1 MKVVCKKCGSDK
13 IEQQATIMV
22 NPNDIENGL
31 NWDSVMWEDYF
42 WCDNCED
49 ECDSKEEEQI

>member
-13 IEQQATIMV
+13 ITQQATIMV

-31 NWDSVMWEDYF
+31 NWDSVCWEDYY
-42 WCDNCED
+42 WCDECED
-49 ECDSKEEEQI
+49 EAYAKEIE